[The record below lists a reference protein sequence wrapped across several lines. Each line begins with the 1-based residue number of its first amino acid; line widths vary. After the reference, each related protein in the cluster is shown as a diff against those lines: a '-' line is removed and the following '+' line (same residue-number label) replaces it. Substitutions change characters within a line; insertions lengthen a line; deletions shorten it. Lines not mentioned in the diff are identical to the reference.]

1 MMAMENPK
9 MVIAEAV
16 ESMEF
21 SELANKNGVQGVPH
35 TTINHGREHII
46 GAVPEL
52 NLIAAIQR
60 AINVN

>member
-1 MMAMENPK
+1 

-16 ESMEF
+16 EAMEF
-21 SELANKNGVQGVPH
+21 FELANKYGVQGVPH
-35 TTINHGREHII
+35 TTINHGREHVI